1 MYDLSLNINFT
12 YGNIINQYYPK
23 IELRDILFSLKRLQ
37 VVGGW
42 IFVKLIKELFIIMLF
57 AFLGELLS
65 LLFLNVMVIPG
76 SVIGMVLL
84 FLALHYKIV
93 PMKSVEDVGT
103 WLTNNMGIFFVPAG
117 VGLMANF
124 DTLADTWWQL
134 LLIIV
139 ITTALMMAFVGR
151 VVQSLK
157 RKFDKKVLQ
166 QMEHNLEEK
175 EGETTHVD

>member
-1 MYDLSLNINFT
+1 M
-12 YGNIINQYYPK
+12 
-23 IELRDILFSLKRLQ
+23 E
-37 VVGGW
+37 GW

-57 AFLGELLS
+57 AFLGEMLS

-84 FLALHYKIV
+84 FLALHFKLV
-93 PMKSVEDVGT
+93 PMKEVEEVGT

-139 ITTALMMAFVGR
+139 VTTALMMAFVGK
-151 VVQSLK
+151 VVQAMK
-157 RKFDKKVLQ
+157 RQFDKKVLTS
-166 QMEHNLEEK
+166 MEHHIEENK
-175 EGETTHVD
+175 GGKSHVE